1 MGFASGSV
9 SFRRFAVV
17 GKKKDMPKTIEQ
29 DLLDKV
35 AEHLMKPAEFGV
47 PEEVEYGWS
56 GGRHIYDAQVTFDR
70 NVFNDALTFALRID
84 TNRIPGDVVR
94 AHEAIEEDA
103 VAKANPSGFITKQQ
117 KKAVKELVK
126 SKLEEELRSGK
137 FRRSKLVPLLWDVP
151 GQTVYCSAGGAT
163 MEKLLEIFERSFGLE
178 LHPLSSGSM
187 ALRILEDK
195 GKRREYE
202 DSRPTRFVP
211 GPDGEG
217 SYPEYPWTAKGPEPK
232 DFLGN
237 EFMVWLWHEA
247 DGRTSV
253 VKTEDAGEV
262 TVMFDRSL
270 DLDCAYGQTGR
281 DSIKSV
287 GPSHTPEARDAL
299 RVGKVVRRAGLVLDA
314 FKQQFNLN
322 ISAESLGVGGAKLPE
337 VEDADTPRKLFEER
351 ITLIR
356 DLTRALDGLYA
367 TFLKSRASS
376 AWEGQTGSIR
386 KWIMQ
391 SSQNKPM
398 AAVA

>member
-1 MGFASGSV
+1 V
-9 SFRRFAVV
+9 S
-17 GKKKDMPKTIEQ
+17 
-29 DLLDKV
+29 
-35 AEHLMKPAEFGV
+35 
-47 PEEVEYGWS
+47 
-56 GGRHIYDAQVTFDR
+56 
-70 NVFNDALTFALRID
+70 
-84 TNRIPGDVVR
+84 
-94 AHEAIEEDA
+94 
-103 VAKANPSGFITKQQ
+103 
-117 KKAVKELVK
+117 
-126 SKLEEELRSGK
+126 
-137 FRRSKLVPLLWDVP
+137 
-151 GQTVYCSAGGAT
+151 
-163 MEKLLEIFERSFGLE
+163 
-178 LHPLSSGSM
+178 
-187 ALRILEDK
+187 
-195 GKRREYE
+195 
-202 DSRPTRFVP
+202 

-270 DLDCAYGQTGR
+270 DLECAYGQTGR

-367 TFLKSRASS
+367 TFLKIRASS
-376 AWEGQTGSIR
+376 AWESQTGSIR

-391 SSQNKPM
+391 SSQNNKPM

>member
-17 GKKKDMPKTIEQ
+17 GKKKDMPRTIEQ
-29 DLLDKV
+29 ELLDKV
-35 AEHLMKPAEFGV
+35 AEHLIKPAEVGV
-47 PEEVEYGWS
+47 PEETEYGWS
-56 GGRHIYDAQVTFDR
+56 GGRHIYDAQVTFAR
-70 NVFNDALTFALRID
+70 NVFNDALFFALRID
-84 TNRIPGDVVR
+84 TNRIPGDVIR

-103 VAKANPSGFITKQQ
+103 VAKANPSGFISKQQ

-126 SKLEEELRSGK
+126 GKLEEELRSGK

-151 GQTVYCSAGGAT
+151 GQIVHCSAGGAT
-163 MEKLLEIFERSFGLE
+163 MEKLLEIFERTFGLE
-178 LHPLSSGSM
+178 LHPLSAGSL
-187 ALRILEDK
+187 ALQVLDGK

-202 DSRPTRFVP
+202 DFRPTRFVS

-253 VKTEDAGEV
+253 VRTEDAGEV

-322 ISAESLGVGGAKLPE
+322 LNAETLG
-337 VEDADTPRKLFEER
+337 
-351 ITLIR
+351 
-356 DLTRALDGLYA
+356 
-367 TFLKSRASS
+367 
-376 AWEGQTGSIR
+376 
-386 KWIMQ
+386 
-391 SSQNKPM
+391 
-398 AAVA
+398 